1 MGHVDFEQTPK
12 RIVRE
17 GLLRKLVYWE
27 EGQYYHQGRLDRLR
41 ESLVAL
47 DYFSRIDIQPH
58 PAEAVEGRVPVQVA
72 LTPAKRVVYTAGL
85 RYGTARGPGVRPG
98 LERRSV
104 NPRRHKALAKPA
116 YAQKRRTRSEE

>member
-47 DYFSRIDIQPH
+47 DYFSRIDIPPPPEQ
-58 PAEAVEGRVPVQVA
+58 AVEGRVPVHGA
-72 LTPAKRVVYTAGL
+72 RTPAKRDVSTGGR
-85 RYGTARGPGVRPG
+85 RYGTRSGPD
-98 LERRSV
+98 ERRGV
-104 NPRRHKALAKPA
+104 D
-116 YAQKRRTRSEE
+116 